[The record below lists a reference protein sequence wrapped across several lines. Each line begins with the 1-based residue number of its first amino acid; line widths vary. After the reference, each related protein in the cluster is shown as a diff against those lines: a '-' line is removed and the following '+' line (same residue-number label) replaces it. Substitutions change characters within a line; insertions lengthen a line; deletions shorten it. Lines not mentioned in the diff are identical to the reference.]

1 MSTTTFLGVSLRFR
15 SCLWWWLFV
24 RSISGICVPYT
35 APHNGCLIAI
45 DGRWRQITSQA
56 ILYIQPACLKK
67 GNTPEHILSFFGNF
81 YEKKFP
87 TPPSS
92 WRQHLISGRKRQS
105 QHVLFSHYP
114 WKFAKEKNLGKVN
127 LTFLKPLKHKALIPH
142 LKKELEKAKL
152 ISPKPLIPH
161 LAFGIWRL
169 KDIVSHSRLLL
180 KLFKRGRNPILHTW
194 PWMS

>member
-1 MSTTTFLGVSLRFR
+1 M
-15 SCLWWWLFV
+15 
-24 RSISGICVPYT
+24 
-35 APHNGCLIAI
+35 
-45 DGRWRQITSQA
+45 
-56 ILYIQPACLKK
+56 LYILPAWKRNKNHSIQIDC
-67 GNTPEHILSFFGNF
+67 FFGGSF
-81 YEKKFP
+81 YEKKFR

-142 LKKELEKAKL
+142 LKKELEKVKR

-161 LAFGIWRL
+161 LELFGI
-169 KDIVSHSRLLL
+169 
-180 KLFKRGRNPILHTW
+180 
-194 PWMS
+194 